1 MLDVLLSIMGF
12 QSCKDRV
19 VWYHWRERG
28 LSSSPAGRGLVST
41 PWKEGVPASSLLIS
55 ISPEHGFP
63 ICKLKR
69 SELINNP
76 QTLSNLLI
84 CCMILGKN

>member
-1 MLDVLLSIMGF
+1 MLGALPSIMGF

-19 VWYHWRERG
+19 LWYHWREMG
-28 LSSSPAGRGLVST
+28 LGSSPAGRGLVST
-41 PWKEGVPASSLLIS
+41 PWKEGFPASSLLIS
-55 ISPEHGFP
+55 ISPGHGLP

-76 QTLSNLLI
+76 QTLSRLLI
-84 CCMILGKN
+84 C